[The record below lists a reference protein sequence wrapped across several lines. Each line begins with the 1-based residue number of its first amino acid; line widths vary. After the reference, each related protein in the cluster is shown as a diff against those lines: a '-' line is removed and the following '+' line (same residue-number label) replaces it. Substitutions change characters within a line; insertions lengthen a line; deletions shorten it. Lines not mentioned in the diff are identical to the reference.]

1 MDGELAGKRAVV
13 VGASSGIGRAIATE
27 FDAEG
32 AHVAVLSRSLETLTE
47 MAAAAETE
55 MVAIECDVS
64 ETASV
69 DRAIERV
76 LEEFGG
82 IDIVINSAGIIARS
96 PLTETSDDVLEQVV
110 DVNLQ
115 GMMRVARAS
124 LPALIES
131 EGTFIAVSSQLGE
144 VGVKGA
150 GVYCATKG
158 GINNLTRQLAV
169 EYAEEGVRVNTLAP
183 GIVKTAMNEGVREED
198 EEWESRKEKAVPLGR
213 LATPAEIAEPA
224 VFLAS
229 DSSRYMTGHTLVVD
243 GGYIAK

>member
-69 DRAIERV
+69 DRAIERA

-82 IDIVINSAGIIARS
+82 LDVVVNSAGIIARS
-96 PLTETSDDVLEQVV
+96 SLTETSDDVLAQVV

-183 GIVKTAMNEGVREED
+183 GIVTTAMNEAVREED

-213 LATPAEIAEPA
+213 LATPEEIAEPA

>member
-47 MAAAAETE
+47 MAAEAETE
-55 MVAIECDVS
+55 MVALKCDVS

-82 IDIVINSAGIIARS
+82 IDVVVNSAGVIARS
-96 PLTETSDDVLEQVV
+96 SLTETSDDVLEQVV

-169 EYAEEGVRVNTLAP
+169 EYAEDGVRVNTLAP
-183 GIVKTAMNEGVREED
+183 GIVTTAMNEAVREED
-198 EEWESRKEKAVPLGR
+198 EEWESKKARAVPLGR
-213 LATPAEIAEPA
+213 LATPEEIAEPA